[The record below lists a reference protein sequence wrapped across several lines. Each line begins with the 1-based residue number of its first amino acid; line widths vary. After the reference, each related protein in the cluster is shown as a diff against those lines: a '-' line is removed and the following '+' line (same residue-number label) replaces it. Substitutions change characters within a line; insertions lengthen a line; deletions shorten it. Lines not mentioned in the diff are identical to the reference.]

1 MSKTKWGV
9 RRRRYFGLI
18 LQCTAGLCA
27 FLPAF
32 PVSLPAQEQQQ
43 QDQKPPADETAAGGA
58 AQAST
63 TPATAKPAS
72 KPRHVI
78 TNDDIKPSPYSS
90 FGGLFYMSAGSIND
104 CDAGC
109 FDQVRVMAMANSETN
124 PNWRREVLRQLD
136 RVRSDAEWQAYLHD
150 LYRAH
155 NKLCQLTFD
164 KQDEL
169 RRSGGSSRNLGPQ
182 QIAIT
187 EKYDEQTKAA
197 QDDLSAQVARQP
209 QIQKKFAENPYANAF
224 ATIQGTRM
232 MGGFCSQAK
241 VIYPEIR

>member
-1 MSKTKWGV
+1 MNKTKWGV
-9 RRRRYFGLI
+9 LGTRYCGVI
-18 LQCTAGLCA
+18 LGCVAGLCS

-32 PVSLPAQEQQQ
+32 PMSLAAQEQQQ
-43 QDQKPPADETAAGGA
+43 QDQKPAADKTNADGA

-63 TPATAKPAS
+63 TVATGQPPS

-90 FGGLFYMSAGSIND
+90 FGGLFYMSTGSIND

-109 FDQVRVMAMANSETN
+109 FDQVRAMAMVNSETN
-124 PNWRREVLRQLD
+124 PNWRREVLRQLEM
-136 RVRSDAEWQAYLHD
+136 VRSDGEWQAYLHD
-150 LYRAH
+150 VYRAH
-155 NKLCQLTFD
+155 NKVCQSTFD

-169 RRSGGSSRNLGPQ
+169 RKSGGSFRNLGPQ

-187 EKYDEQTKAA
+187 EKYDEQAKAA
-197 QDDLSAQVARQP
+197 QDEVSAQVARQK
-209 QIQKKFAENPYANAF
+209 QIQRKFAEKPYANAF

>member
-1 MSKTKWGV
+1 MSKKKWDV
-9 RRRRYFGLI
+9 PRRRYFGVI
-18 LQCTAGLCA
+18 LRCAAGLCA

-32 PVSLPAQEQQQ
+32 PMSLAAQEQQQ
-43 QDQKPPADETAAGGA
+43 QDQRPTADKTTADGA

-63 TPATAKPAS
+63 TAATGKPAS

-78 TNDDIKPSPYSS
+78 TNDDIKSSPYSS
-90 FGGLFYMSAGSIND
+90 FGGLFYMSTGSIND

-109 FDQVRVMAMANSETN
+109 FDQVRAMAMVNSETN

-136 RVRSDAEWQAYLHD
+136 LVRSDGEWQAYLHNV
-150 LYRAH
+150 YRAH
-155 NKLCQLTFD
+155 NKVCQFTFD

-169 RRSGGSSRNLGPQ
+169 RRSGASFRNLGPQ

-187 EKYDEQTKAA
+187 EKYDQQTKAA
-197 QDDLSAQVARQP
+197 QDELSAQVARQ
-209 QIQKKFAENPYANAF
+209 QHIQKKFAEKPYPNAF

>member
-1 MSKTKWGV
+1 MSKTKWGLP
-9 RRRRYFGLI
+9 RRRYFGVI
-18 LQCTAGLCA
+18 LRCAAGLCA

-32 PVSLPAQEQQQ
+32 SVSLPAQEQQQ
-43 QDQKPPADETAAGGA
+43 QDQKPPVDKTTADGA

-63 TPATAKPAS
+63 TAATGKPAS

-78 TNDDIKPSPYSS
+78 TNDDIKPSPYGS

-109 FDQVRVMAMANSETN
+109 FDQVRAMTMVNPETN

-136 RVRSDAEWQAYLHD
+136 LVRSDAEWQAYLHD
-150 LYRAH
+150 LFRAH

-169 RRSGGSSRNLGPQ
+169 RRSGGSFRNLGPQ

-209 QIQKKFAENPYANAF
+209 QIQKKFAEKPYANAF

-232 MGGFCSQAK
+232 AGGFCSQAK